1 MYDLKEELRYIIL
14 KTHEMLDI
22 WANPRAV
29 TLLLGTAATESNFG
43 QVLRQEGY
51 SMQSDKGAFGL
62 YQMELN
68 THDDLWDNFLN
79 YRSILCTKV
88 KMILGCL
95 HCREALIGNLY
106 YATAMAR
113 LQYLRHKEPLPPV
126 DDLQK
131 QGTYYCKYFNS
142 NKGKGTVEKYVAD
155 YKRFVL

>member
-29 TLLLGTAATESNFG
+29 ELLLGTAATETNFG

-51 SMQSDKGAFGL
+51 SMSSNSGAFGL
-62 YQMELN
+62 YQMELDS
-68 THDDLWDNFLN
+68 HDDIWNNFLI
-79 YRSILCTKV
+79 YRSILKTKV
-88 KMILGCL
+88 QMILGCL
-95 HCREALIGNLY
+95 NCKEALIGNLY

-113 LQYLRHKEPLPPV
+113 LQYLRHKESLPPV
-126 DDLQK
+126 DDLKK
-131 QGTYYCKYFNS
+131 QGDYYCRYFNS
-142 NKGKGTVEKYVAD
+142 SKGKGTVDKYVTD